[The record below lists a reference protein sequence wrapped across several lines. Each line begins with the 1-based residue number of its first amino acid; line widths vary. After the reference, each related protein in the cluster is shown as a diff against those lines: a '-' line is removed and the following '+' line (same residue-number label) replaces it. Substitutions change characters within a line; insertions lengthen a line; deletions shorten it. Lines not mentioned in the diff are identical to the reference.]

1 MTDRQTICADGAL
14 TLADLWALGIRPED
28 VDEGWM
34 DEMVKRLFHELRKQ
48 ISQLETAMKK
58 DDSPEQAGRRATNAR
73 TLNSLERT
81 LERLARL
88 EQQRVLSRET
98 KVAAKDDDTYAEL
111 ERRLDQRLAANRT
124 QLVPKKPQQ

>member
-1 MTDRQTICADGAL
+1 MTDRSTICADGAL
-14 TLADLWALGIRPED
+14 TLAELLALGICPED
-28 VDEGWM
+28 VDEQWM

-48 ISQLETAMKK
+48 MSQLETAMKK

-73 TLNSLERT
+73 TLDSLERT

-98 KVAAKDDDTYAEL
+98 KVAAKNDGARAAL
-111 ERRLDQRLAANRT
+111 ERKLDQLLAAARA
-124 QLVPKKPQQ
+124 LPSPEKPQ